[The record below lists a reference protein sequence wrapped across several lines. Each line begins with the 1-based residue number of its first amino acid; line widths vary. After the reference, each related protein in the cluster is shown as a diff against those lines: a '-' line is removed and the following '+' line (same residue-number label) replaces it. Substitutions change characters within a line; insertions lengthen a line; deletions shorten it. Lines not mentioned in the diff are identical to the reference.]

1 MNSARSRKP
10 MPETKDKLEKVKCSI
25 CHTEVF
31 KADKETVGK
40 YPYFTARQ
48 YQTGD
53 YICSRCEEMN

>member
-1 MNSARSRKP
+1 